1 MNDNYSYKYQEKTN
15 NSVILNSLPLVPQPA
30 VTVSIDRV
38 HPSSLIEATYLDI
51 VCTVNISDAVNTGVS
66 VNVEWSH
73 NGGSSLTNNSEY
85 TISSLTMLGS
95 HMYTSTLCIKSLSIT
110 RDNGTMYS
118 CIASALPSSLSSYIT
133 SNENN
138 NGLILNMAG
147 ITPNCTYSNSIII
160 FIIDFTADHVIVDI
174 SFPTMPT
181 AGDQF
186 TMTCNISIP
195 ERLVHDLI
203 RVAVIWS
210 YDLAREQR
218 IEIVNSDTTIGNVT
232 KIGNLILSSLTIN
245 PVKTSDGRR
254 YYCSV
259 IFNDLGVSDHV
270 LRNLNVQSKL
280 FV

>member
-1 MNDNYSYKYQEKTN
+1 MSTYPVD
-15 NSVILNSLPLVPQPA
+15 
-30 VTVSIDRV
+30 
-38 HPSSLIEATYLDI
+38 PSSLIEATYLDI
-51 VCTVNISDAVNTGVS
+51 VCTINISDAVNTGVS

-73 NGGSSLTNNSEY
+73 NGGSPLTNNSDY

-95 HMYTSTLCIKSLSIT
+95 HMYTTALRIESLINT

-118 CIASALPSSLSSYIT
+118 CTVSVLSSPVSSYIT

-138 NGLILNMAG
+138 NSLTLNVTGIIL
-147 ITPNCTYSNSIII
+147 NCTYSNSIIVI
-160 FIIDFTADHVIVDI
+160 NLFIDFTADHVIVDI
-174 SFPTMPT
+174 FFLTTPT

-195 ERLVHDLI
+195 ERLVHDLT
-203 RVAVIWS
+203 RLAVIWS
-210 YDLAREQR
+210 YDLARVR
-218 IEIVNSDTTIGNVT
+218 KVINSDTTIGNMT
-232 KIGNLILSSLTIN
+232 KIGNLILSTLTLN

-259 IFNDLGVSDHV
+259 IFNDLGVNDHT
-270 LRNLNVQSKL
+270 LRDLSVQSKL